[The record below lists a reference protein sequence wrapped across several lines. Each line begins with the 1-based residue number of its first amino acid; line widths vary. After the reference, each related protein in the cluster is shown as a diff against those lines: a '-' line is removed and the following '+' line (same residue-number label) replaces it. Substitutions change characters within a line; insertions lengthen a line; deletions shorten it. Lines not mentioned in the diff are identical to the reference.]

1 MMLDIN
7 LKMNLPIYVLMQGV
21 LAMAN
26 NGPATATS
34 YFLHTSFIDGKHTIW
49 FGR

>member
-1 MMLDIN
+1 MLDIN

-26 NGPATATS
+26 VPTTATS
-34 YFLHTSFIDGKHTIW
+34 FFTTRPL
-49 FGR
+49 